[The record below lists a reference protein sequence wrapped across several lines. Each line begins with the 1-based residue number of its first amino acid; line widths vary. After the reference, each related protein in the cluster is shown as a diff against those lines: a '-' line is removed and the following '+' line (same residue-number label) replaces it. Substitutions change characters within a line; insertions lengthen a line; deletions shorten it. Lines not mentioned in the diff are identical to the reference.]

1 MMAPPWMRVSER
13 WSQRSLRSLRMVCAD
28 TSKRLARS
36 STITRP
42 KARAMLRIS
51 VWRWDS
57 PATAAPLR
65 NRLGAQSCRY
75 GAADWGRGQRG
86 RSAARAIGQ
95 PKQLFWL
102 RRLRRKPCAPHQPRR
117 STKQFVAA
125 RLPPQ
130 TKMEET
136 MNIDRRQLALP
147 ALALGLLTVVPAFA
161 GADEDAVAKNVEAFR
176 VAQAAGN
183 AEGLASLCAEEM
195 SYSHSNA
202 KVDTK
207 ASLLDGVAKA
217 NYKWTS
223 LEYKDPTVRVV
234 GPTAIV
240 RFTFVGEQEFTD
252 GKKTPQ
258 NLHILMNWQKQGSD
272 WKLLSRAATKL

>member
-1 MMAPPWMRVSER
+1 
-13 WSQRSLRSLRMVCAD
+13 
-28 TSKRLARS
+28 
-36 STITRP
+36 
-42 KARAMLRIS
+42 
-51 VWRWDS
+51 
-57 PATAAPLR
+57 
-65 NRLGAQSCRY
+65 
-75 GAADWGRGQRG
+75 
-86 RSAARAIGQ
+86 
-95 PKQLFWL
+95 
-102 RRLRRKPCAPHQPRR
+102 
-117 STKQFVAA
+117 
-125 RLPPQ
+125 
-130 TKMEET
+130 
-136 MNIDRRQLALP
+136 MNIDRRQLAVP
-147 ALALGLLTVVPAFA
+147 VLALGLSLGLMSAVPAFA

-183 AEGLASLCAEEM
+183 AEGIAPLCAEEL

-223 LEYKDPTVRVV
+223 LEYKDPTIRVV
-234 GPTAIV
+234 GPSAIV
-240 RFTFVGEQEFTD
+240 RFTFVGEQEFND